1 MRMLIGLVAAAL
13 ALSAE
18 APLGLDAYMPV
29 PLDNPLTP
37 AKIQL
42 GKRLFSERRLSR
54 DGSISWESCHD
65 PNLAFTDGR
74 KVARGVGGAEG
85 ARNSPTLMNRGY
97 GTAFFW
103 DGRAGTLERQAIQPI
118 LDPKEMGLH
127 EDDIVPT
134 LRESGYEA
142 EFAATFGRTIKVN
155 DVARALASYMRTIRS
170 GASRYDRHV
179 IGEKGVFNA
188 EEQRGFELFSSRANC
203 WTCHTGPNLTDDAFR
218 NTGVA
223 FRNGRFM
230 DEGRFAVTG
239 DAADHGAFK
248 TPTLR
253 NIALTA
259 PYMHDGSIRTLEEVI
274 EYYDRG
280 GNPNPRL
287 SSAIRPL
294 HLSAAD
300 KRALTAFLRTL
311 TGGRSAAATGAR
323 EPSR

>member
-1 MRMLIGLVAAAL
+1 
-13 ALSAE
+13 
-18 APLGLDAYMPV
+18 
-29 PLDNPLTP
+29 
-37 AKIQL
+37 
-42 GKRLFSERRLSR
+42 
-54 DGSISWESCHD
+54 
-65 PNLAFTDGR
+65 
-74 KVARGVGGAEG
+74 
-85 ARNSPTLMNRGY
+85 
-97 GTAFFW
+97 
-103 DGRAGTLERQAIQPI
+103 
-118 LDPKEMGLH
+118 
-127 EDDIVPT
+127 
-134 LRESGYEA
+134 
-142 EFAATFGRTIKVN
+142 
-155 DVARALASYMRTIRS
+155 
-170 GASRYDRHV
+170 
-179 IGEKGVFNA
+179 
-188 EEQRGFELFSSRANC
+188 
-203 WTCHTGPNLTDDAFR
+203 
-218 NTGVA
+218 
-223 FRNGRFM
+223 
-230 DEGRFAVTG
+230 VTG